1 MSRWRVGLGLLGPL
15 GVAVLLPDPRTSLAQ
30 LTDPRPDVVL
40 GAVAMLAA
48 ALVVWALVA
57 WAALL
62 VCAAI
67 AGHLPGAAGR
77 FGRRLLVA
85 VTPAALRRV
94 VVAAAGISIAA
105 GIGACGAPTAPAAGS
120 APDAASLAAATI
132 TAPVGASPVAQ
143 NATGGPSGGPIAQ
156 GRVLID
162 LDWPQTAG
170 SVGELPEPTTGP
182 TIRLTTAPTAASA
195 AGPAAVSA
203 AADASTDSGETAY
216 AATASGATDDIPG
229 STRDVDTAGVGT
241 ALVTPP
247 GTDPAPRNGSAHPT
261 GSTQHTDRAHP
272 TDSAHPTDRAP
283 AADATTPM
291 TPFAGT
297 PADDV
302 PTAVRPEAP
311 ASDPGSSLA
320 GTSGTAGE
328 VDTTDAVV
336 VRLGDSLWAIAAAHL
351 PPGASAASID
361 ASWRQWYAANRDVIG
376 ADPNL
381 VIPGQV
387 LLPPGAAATGSGH
400 PAASVSQGPTEY
412 PGGAR

>member
-57 WAALL
+57 WAAL
-62 VCAAI
+62 VACAAI

-85 VTPAALRRV
+85 VTLAALRRV

-120 APDAASLAAATI
+120 APGAASLAAVTI
-132 TAPVGASPVAQ
+132 AAPVGASPVAQ

-170 SVGELPEPTTGP
+170 STGEIPEPTTGP
-182 TIRLTTAPTAASA
+182 TIRLTTAPAAASA

-203 AADASTDSGETAY
+203 AADASTDSGETAD
-216 AATASGATDDIPG
+216 AATASGRADDIPG
-229 STRDVDTAGVGT
+229 GARDVDTAGIGT
-241 ALVTPP
+241 ALVAPV
-247 GTDPAPRNGSAHPT
+247 GTDHAPRNGSAHPT
-261 GSTQHTDRAHP
+261 GSAQH
-272 TDSAHPTDRAP
+272 TDRAP

-302 PTAVRPEAP
+302 SAAVRSEAP
-311 ASDPGSSLA
+311 ASDAGPSLA

-328 VDTTDAVV
+328 VDTTIAVV
-336 VRLGDSLWAIAAAHL
+336 VRPGDSLWAIAAAHL
-351 PPGASAASID
+351 PSGASAASID

-376 ADPNL
+376 ANPNL

-387 LLPPGAAATGSGH
+387 LLPPRAAATRQGH

-412 PGGAR
+412 PGSAR